1 VNITMAVSFVAYI
14 EGVRSNNTKNGV
26 IKLPMATEI
35 KERWNSRVITRKLH
49 DQGVT
54 GAELYLRDYGRGISA
69 KKCEALALYAESE
82 GAKNFA
88 LGFWAKGLE
97 LSFGCR
103 PSIEELA
110 KLTGKNG
117 NGSHSHA
124 KESPSTA
131 SEMKLENPGF
141 ESLPKHLI
149 PGKVVTMQPV
159 DAPRDVEEYLR
170 DPAFLAQPKRDG
182 NRMVIAVD
190 VDGSALAQKRSGNIE
205 PVSPAW
211 QSAFRE
217 MAKKH
222 GPFVLDGERY
232 FQDVFGKEHRTG
244 SQAATANKN
253 GGQPDG
259 EVLER
264 YAVFK
269 ALFVG
274 GRDLTGEPE
283 IRRLE
288 IGAFLAHELE
298 EIDTRSFES
307 LPTCSTLPAKQD
319 LLEQQKAEGREG
331 IILVRN
337 DCRYTGGKTNGKDAP
352 FVRYKFTQTVDVFI
366 TGLTKTAVAGRAF
379 GAIEVAAYCNGELTP
394 LGSVGT
400 GFTQVQA
407 NHLADLHAAHP
418 GRVVIEITTQG
429 FTEGGKVWHARFME
443 VRTDK
448 KPEDCEVL
456 I

>member
-1 VNITMAVSFVAYI
+1 VNISMIVSFVNYI
-14 EGVRSNNTKNGV
+14 EGVRGNHTKNGV

-35 KERWNSRVITRKLH
+35 KERWNSRVIARKLH
-49 DQGVT
+49 EQGVP

-82 GAKNFA
+82 GA
-88 LGFWAKGLE
+88 
-97 LSFGCR
+97 FGCR

-110 KLTGKNG
+110 NFTEKKG
-117 NGSHSHA
+117 NGSHPPA
-124 KESPSTA
+124 NESASTVLEVD
-131 SEMKLENPGF
+131 SENPGF
-141 ESLPKHLI
+141 ESLPAHLL
-149 PGKVVTMQPV
+149 PGKIITMQPV
-159 DAPRDVEEYLR
+159 DAPRDIEEYLR

-182 NRMVIAVD
+182 NRTVIAVD
-190 VDGSALAQKRSGNIE
+190 VDGSALAQKRSGNTE
-205 PVSPAW
+205 VVSPAW
-211 QSAFRE
+211 QSAFRA

-274 GRDLTGEPE
+274 EKDLTSELE

-288 IGAFLAHELE
+288 IGAILARELV
-298 EIDTRSFES
+298 EIDRRSFEE
-307 LPTCSTLPAKQD
+307 LPSCSTLTAKQD
-319 LLEQQKAEGREG
+319 LMEQQKAEGREG
-331 IILVRN
+331 IVLVRC

-366 TGLTKTAVAGRAF
+366 TGLTKTTAAGRAF
-379 GAIEVAAYCNGELTP
+379 GAIEVAAYCNGELTQ

-400 GFTQVQA
+400 GFTQAQA
-407 NHLADLHAAHP
+407 NHLAELHAANP

-429 FTEGGKVWHARFME
+429 FTEGGKVWHGRFLD

-448 KPEDCEVL
+448 NPEDCEVL
-456 I
+456 F